1 MMEEGEMVFERLLRW
16 CCEVLLYERKK
27 IFFIFVSRE
36 RVCNVVV
43 ESERVCN
50 VVVESERVNNHC
62 RE

>member
-1 MMEEGEMVFERLLRW
+1 MALQSSSLR
-16 CCEVLLYERKK
+16 EKEN
-27 IFFIFVSRE
+27 IFYFCLE